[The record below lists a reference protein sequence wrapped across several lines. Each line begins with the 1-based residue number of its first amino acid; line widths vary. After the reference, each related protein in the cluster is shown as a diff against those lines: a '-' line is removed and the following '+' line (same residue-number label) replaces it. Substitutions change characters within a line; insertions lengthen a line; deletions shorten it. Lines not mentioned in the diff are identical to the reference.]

1 MNSYR
6 AAYGRPRLVE
16 DHQASRVAQQW
27 TQRMATTGVLAHNP
41 RYTTQVTTS
50 RYRIAE
56 NVGYGSTEA
65 TLFRTFTGSPIHRA
79 NILQPEFNR
88 VGIGQAVMNGR
99 LWTTHIFLATR

>member
-41 RYTTQVTTS
+41 RYTTQVTT
-50 RYRIAE
+50 
-56 NVGYGSTEA
+56 
-65 TLFRTFTGSPIHRA
+65 
-79 NILQPEFNR
+79 
-88 VGIGQAVMNGR
+88 
-99 LWTTHIFLATR
+99 